1 MADQQLNIKLN
12 VIDNASKAFDS
23 LKGSIFNLRNAL
35 IGLGTG
41 VAFKSLVDIGKQAEQ
56 AKARLTS
63 LTGSTTQGG
72 RAFDQFTKFAIDAK
86 VPLEEVIAS
95 SRKLIA
101 LGSSPERLAKNLE
114 IIGNISAQTGL
125 SFETT
130 VDQFS
135 KATTKG
141 LNNARLFADEN
152 IRILLG
158 IPKGLEVSGR
168 DSLRLFERDFSS
180 GGRFGQAN
188 KDIKDTVS
196 GTIIGLRNIFFLFAS
211 QITTGFFGVLKKQL
225 GDLEIFFNN
234 NKKSIADFANNI
246 GTVLGEAVVLAGKG
260 LKILYDNAN
269 LLIGLFVGNLVLKA
283 IDSIRLLTVALFGLA
298 TVMVANP
305 IGATI
310 TLIAGAILLIA
321 TNSEKASKGL
331 DNFKKK
337 LKEIQDRSDPSSFN
351 EVAEGLNNVLGVGT
365 EPIAESMKEINSS
378 FEDFLGH
385 IEQTSGL
392 EETDSF
398 LERVLDK
405 FNELN
410 EVSKDVA
417 TSVAEGMN
425 RAIEG
430 FSKGVAESIVLGKSL
445 QGTLKGV
452 AQTIL
457 IEIIS
462 AQLKE
467 IAVLISKLAVEKA
480 ILAVKTAQASVSG
493 GGGFFGDLLSIGM
506 SAFGGGGMTPIDA
519 SVVSPFAEG
528 GSVRGGMP
536 ITVGE
541 RGREL
546 FVPNTNGTIVPNHDM
561 GSASNITFNIQA
573 NDVRGIK
580 ELLID
585 NRATIINLVNQGAN
599 QKGKSNVV

>member
-1 MADQQLNIKLN
+1 MADQQLNIRLN

-63 LTGSTTQGG
+63 LTGSTAQGG

-86 VPLEEVIAS
+86 IPLEEVIAS

-114 IIGNISAQTGL
+114 IISNISAQTGL

-130 VDQFS
+130 VDQFG

-188 KDIKDTVS
+188 KNIKDTVS

-225 GDLEIFFNN
+225 GDLEVFFNN

-305 IGATI
+305 IGAT
-310 TLIAGAILLIA
+310 LAVVAGAILLIA
-321 TNSEKASKGL
+321 TNSDKASKGL
-331 DNFKKK
+331 ENFKKK
-337 LKEIQDRSDPSSFN
+337 LKEIQERSDPSQFN
-351 EVAEGLNNVLGVGT
+351 EVAEGLNNVLGIGT
-365 EPIAESMKEINSS
+365 EPIKESIKEINSS

-385 IEQTSGL
+385 IEQTSPLL

-398 LERVLDK
+398 LERVLGK

-467 IAVLISKLAVEKA
+467 IAILISKLAVEKA
-480 ILAVKTAQASVSG
+480 ILAVKTAQASVG
-493 GGGFFGDLLSIGM
+493 GGGGGSFFDSVLKIG
-506 SAFGGGGMTPIDA
+506 SSFFGGGGQ
-519 SVVSPFAEG
+519 SPDLSAEG
-528 GSVRGGMP
+528 GALSAGNP
-536 ITVGE
+536 YIVGE

-546 FVPNTNGTIVPNHDM
+546 FVPQTNGNLIPNHDM
-561 GSASNITFNIQA
+561 GAGGMNITFNIQA
-573 NDVRGIK
+573 NDVRGIR